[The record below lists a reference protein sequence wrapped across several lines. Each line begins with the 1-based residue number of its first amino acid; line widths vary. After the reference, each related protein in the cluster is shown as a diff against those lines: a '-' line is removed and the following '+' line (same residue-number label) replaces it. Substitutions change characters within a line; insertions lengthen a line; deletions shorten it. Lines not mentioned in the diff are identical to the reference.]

1 MTSMEERTP
10 QPLFDN
16 LYAIDAPATQE
27 TLQYLD
33 ALQLC
38 GIEHEYEL
46 ARRFL
51 KSYAG
56 SEDTFNSYR
65 REVERLCQWAWLW
78 RQKKLSMLSRDDVK
92 AYIQFVQSP
101 PLTWVTDKHQPR
113 FVTIDNGTRA
123 PNPQWRPFVK
133 RVQLKNK
140 INGSEGMSQATV
152 RAVMAG
158 ASTFFTYLQQ
168 ENHLSQNPVM
178 LMRQKSQFLQ
188 KQQQTR
194 VSRKLSDLQWET
206 LIDSL
211 IKRCQSDTRF
221 ERHLFIFSSF
231 YLMGLRISELAETDR
246 HQPSMGDFFRDQQG
260 LWWFRA
266 IGKGNKIREIAVCDA
281 MVEQLSRYRGYLG
294 LSRLPSPGER
304 TPVLLKEK
312 GRGGIGARQ
321 LRKLVQAGFDLAID
335 TLVLAGK
342 QDEADSMRQSTVHW
356 LRHTAISR
364 DVQIRP
370 REHVRDDAGHQSVQ
384 ITDRYIDIDL
394 QARHESAREKTLTNR
409 GNNHDIPH

>member
-1 MTSMEERTP
+1 MEERAP

-16 LYAIDAPATQE
+16 LYAIDMPAAQQ
-27 TLQYLD
+27 TLCYLD
-33 ALQLC
+33 ELSLT
-38 GIEHEYEL
+38 GIDKEYDL

-51 KSYAG
+51 RSYAG

-78 RQKKLSMLSRDDVK
+78 RQKSLNMLNRDDVK
-92 AYIQFVQSP
+92 AYINFVQNP
-101 PLTWVTDKHQPR
+101 PATWVTDKHQPR
-113 FVTIDNGTRA
+113 FLSNEHGQRV
-123 PNPQWRPFVK
+123 PNTQWRPFLK
-133 RVQLKNK
+133 RSQLKNR
-140 INGSEGMSQATV
+140 GTAVSGMSQATV

-188 KQQQTR
+188 RQQQTR
-194 VSRKLSDLQWET
+194 ISRKLSDVQWET
-206 LIDSL
+206 LIDAL
-211 IKRCQSDTRF
+211 IKRCDKDVRF
-221 ERHLFIFSSF
+221 ERHLFIFSAF
-231 YLMGLRISELAETDR
+231 YLMGLRISELSETER
-246 HQPSMGDFFRDQQG
+246 HQPTMSDFFRDQRN

-266 IGKGNKIREIAVCDA
+266 VGKGNKIREIAVCDA
-281 MVEQLSRYRGYLG
+281 MLTQLIRYRRYLA
-294 LSRLPSPGER
+294 LTDYPLPGER
-304 TPVLLKEK
+304 TPILLKEK

-321 LRKLVQAGFDLAID
+321 LRKLVQAGFDLAIS
-335 TLVLAGK
+335 TLMSEGK
-342 QDEADSMRQSTVHW
+342 SDEAERMRQTTVHW

-409 GNNHDIPH
+409 GDSHDIQDCS